1 MNIPFEWY
9 KVFYTAATLL
19 NYTKAA
25 EQLYVSQS
33 AVSQTVKQL
42 ETALG
47 TPLFYKSGRQILL
60 TREGEM
66 LMEYVAPAVSLLEKG
81 ESLLKDRKD
90 LKKGSIR
97 IGASD
102 TLSRFLL
109 VPFFKQFHERY
120 PHITLT
126 INNRP
131 SPISSE
137 LVQKGDIDLAIVNYE
152 PSLETQRLDV
162 ITLTKTE
169 NIFVAT
175 EAALDKFNLRGDKF
189 SLKKISKLPLLTLEP
204 KSTTRR
210 ILDRYLNEKKIKWQ
224 PEFEGGSVDL
234 ILEMAAI
241 DLGVAFVPEMA
252 LTNWHEE
259 SLVRLPL
266 TDKIPATPVCIVKHP
281 HMPLSFAA
289 NTCLSELLEYFNVAI
304 DK

>member
-9 KVFYTAATLL
+9 KVFYAAATVL

-25 EQLYVSQS
+25 QTLYVSQS
-33 AVSQTVKQL
+33 AVSQTIRQL
-42 ETALG
+42 ELALN
-47 TPLFYKSGRQILL
+47 TSLFYKSGRQILL
-60 TREGEM
+60 TREGET
-66 LMEYVAPAVSLLEKG
+66 LLSYVAPAVALLEKG
-81 ESLLKDRKD
+81 ERLLKDQHE
-90 LKKGSIR
+90 LKKGRIQ

-109 VPFFKQFHERY
+109 VPFFKQFHEKY

-137 LVQKGDIDLAIVNYE
+137 LVQKGDIDFAIVNYE
-152 PSLETQRLDV
+152 TSLETQRLDV

-175 EAALDKFNLRGDKF
+175 PEALATHHISPSKA

-210 ILDRYLNEKKIKWQ
+210 ILDRFLEERKIKWQ

-241 DLGVAFVPEMA
+241 GLGVAFVPEMA
-252 LTNWHEE
+252 LTNWHEGN
-259 SLVRLPL
+259 LVRIHLSEKVPS
-266 TDKIPATPVCIVKHP
+266 TPVSIVKHP
-281 HMPLSFAA
+281 HMPLPFAA
-289 NTCLSELLEYFNVAI
+289 NTCLKELLNYFHVLHP
-304 DK
+304 